1 MPISETGTSN
11 SPSFS
16 RWARNSRGF
25 SLLELLVVVAIIG
38 IFTGVAV
45 LSLGITG
52 RDRQIQQE
60 AFRLKS
66 LLALVRE
73 QALMQS
79 RDYGVQFTDTG
90 YRFYTYDYQQALWIE
105 PVGDNLL
112 KAHDLRRPLSLSLLV
127 EGRQLTLGTA
137 AGQTDTTPGAAA
149 AAPQTAQTSL
159 DSGILG
165 SPDAAMPDGVTS
177 GSGGSANG
185 GNAGTVQRVQPQVL
199 ILADGEITPF
209 AATLSRDPNGPKF
222 TLTAQLDGTL
232 KISDD
237 AKQSP

>member
-16 RWARNSRGF
+16 RWARSSRGF

-52 RDRQIQQE
+52 RDRQIEQE

-90 YRFYTYDYQQALWIE
+90 YRFYTYDYQQALWIQ

-127 EGRQLTLGTA
+127 EGRQLTLDA
-137 AGQTDTTPGAAA
+137 AADQADTTSAGV
-149 AAPQTAQTSL
+149 AAPTSQTSPA
-159 DSGILG
+159 SGILG
-165 SPDAAMPDGVTS
+165 SPDAATAVGAAAGPAD
-177 GSGGSANG
+177 SANG
-185 GNAGTVQRVQPQVL
+185 GNAATVQRVQPQVL
-199 ILADGEITPF
+199 ILADGEVTPF
-209 AATLSRDPNGPKF
+209 TATLSRDPNGPKF

-237 AKQSP
+237 AKRSP